1 LDDDED
7 ARSVREA
14 QALTGTAAEA
24 FTNRWPPALDSVML
38 FGAFAI
44 P

>member
-1 LDDDED
+1 MDDKD

-14 QALTGTAAEA
+14 EALTGTAAEA
-24 FTNRWPPALDSVML
+24 FTTNRWPPASDSVML